1 MDGLFFLRGN
11 ESMNGPSNNLSVR
24 QIQKNKKIFVN
35 YNRLRCQYAYDLDP
49 EKASVVFEIIPALLT
64 INEVDLPGY
73 VSGGD
78 SGCGLYGV
86 GSSYQLSAV
95 VEDYFPETRRR
106 NIQYQSYLIRR
117 PLIESLFLLGSV
129 GTVAQTFD
137 SDFDF
142 WVCVDKRRCSRRSV
156 QALEEKTNQI
166 AYWCQS
172 AFGMDVHFFILDLEQ
187 VRLNDFGKV
196 DEESSGSSQKKF
208 LKEEC
213 YRTMLLVTGK
223 IPYWWMVPPGFSQE
237 EYQKTWER
245 FTRKAPLD
253 AVDFLDLG
261 FLEGVSRNEF
271 LGNALWQLSKGI
283 KSPFKALLK
292 MAMMELYL
300 SDQYDRPLLCE
311 TLKGRVL
318 QGCRFLREMDPY
330 LLMVETILDFYRE
343 QDRISQM
350 DLMKRAFYLKAL
362 PGMTRAKKRAMGE
375 DYKVEV
381 FAELM
386 ERWDWPMDLVE
397 DLNQIGNWS
406 YGRQL
411 KFSSEINRFFSST
424 YRSLSVR
431 LRSEERQIIDQYD
444 LDILGRKLMALFS
457 RKRNKLRLTPFIT
470 GRRLILG
477 RCIVQYAK
485 NRSRKKRWDLYDA
498 TLYPRE
504 RGTRRWKIFSAES
517 VVKALAWLVNNGLYD
532 FQTTA
537 VEMPPNPSGVRL
549 TDLVDLLKHIQSFFL
564 PAYYHLTEGS
574 QLEDEASMDRIMV
587 VIDMEEISKLKD
599 PASLDVVYRNTWGE
613 MFAETYPYA
622 EGIDVLKDYLKGIQ
636 NNENGFQ
643 ELGSRFKVH
652 IPQSSGD
659 ADVAGNL
666 SARMTKE
673 LGIDE
678 IQMAGIFR
686 SFYGLEEQGH
696 FYPIFSKGL

>member
-1 MDGLFFLRGN
+1 MAFFFMRGKG
-11 ESMNGPSNNLSVR
+11 SMNGLSNNLGVHE
-24 QIQKNKKIFVN
+24 IQKNKKIFLN
-35 YNRLRCQYAYDLDP
+35 YNRLRSQYAYDLDP
-49 EKASVVFEIIPALLT
+49 EKASVVFEIIPVLLT

-86 GSSYQLSAV
+86 GSSYQLSQV
-95 VEDYFPETRRR
+95 IEDYFPETRRR
-106 NIQYQSYLIRR
+106 NIQYQGYLIKR

-166 AYWCQS
+166 AYWCRS

-187 VRLNDFGKV
+187 ARLNDFGKV

-223 IPYWWMVPPGFSQE
+223 IPYWWMVPPGFSQQ
-237 EYQKTWER
+237 EYEKTWES

-253 AVDFLDLG
+253 AVDFVDLG

-300 SDQYDRPLLCE
+300 SEQYNGPLLCE

-343 QDRISQM
+343 QDKIAQM
-350 DLMKRAFYLKAL
+350 DLMKKAFYLKAL

-424 YRSLSVR
+424 YRSLSGR

-457 RKRNKLRLTPFIT
+457 RKRYKLKLTPFLT
-470 GRRLILG
+470 GTRLILG
-477 RCIVQYAK
+477 RCIVQYEK
-485 NRSRKKRWDLYDA
+485 SHSRRKRWDLYDA

-504 RGTRRWKIFSAES
+504 KGMRRWKIFSAER
-517 VVKALAWLVNNGLYD
+517 VVRALAWLVNNGLYD

-549 TDLVDLLKHIQSFFL
+549 IDLVDLLKHIQSFFL
-564 PAYYHLTEGS
+564 PAYCHLTERS
-574 QLEDEASMDRIMV
+574 QLEHEASIDRMMV
-587 VIDMEEISKLKD
+587 VIDMEEIFKLKA
-599 PASLDVVYRNTWGE
+599 PATLDMVYGNSWGE
-613 MFAETYPYA
+613 MFAETYAYA
-622 EGIDVLKDYLKGIQ
+622 EGIDVVKDYLQGIR
-636 NNENGFQ
+636 NNENGLH
-643 ELGSRFKVH
+643 ELDAHFKVH
-652 IPQSSGD
+652 IPQSAGDGD
-659 ADVAGNL
+659 AAGSL
-666 SARMTKE
+666 TVKLTKD
-673 LGIDE
+673 LGIKDM
-678 IQMAGIFR
+678 QMAGVFR
-686 SFYGLEEQGH
+686 SFYRLEDQGQ
-696 FYPIFSKGL
+696 FYPVFAKE

>member
-1 MDGLFFLRGN
+1 MAFFFMRGK
-11 ESMNGPSNNLSVR
+11 ESMNGLSNKLSVH
-24 QIQKNKKIFVN
+24 QIQKNKRIFLN
-35 YNRLRCQYAYDLDP
+35 YNRLRCQHAYDLDP
-49 EKASVVFEIIPALLT
+49 EKASVVFEIIPVLLT

-86 GSSYQLSAV
+86 GSSYQLSQV
-95 VEDYFPETRRR
+95 IEDYFPEARRR
-106 NIQYQSYLIRR
+106 NIPYQGYLIKR

-166 AYWCQS
+166 AHWCRS

-223 IPYWWMVPPGFSQE
+223 IPYWWMVPPGFSQQ
-237 EYQKTWER
+237 EYQRTWES
-245 FTRKAPLD
+245 FTKKAPLD

-261 FLEGVSRNEF
+261 FLEGVSKNEF

-300 SDQYDRPLLCE
+300 SEQYDGPLLCE

-318 QGCRFLREMDPY
+318 HGCRFLREMDPY
-330 LLMVETILDFYRE
+330 LLMVETILDSYRE
-343 QDRISQM
+343 QDRIAHM
-350 DLMKRAFYLKAL
+350 DLLKKAFYLKAQ

-397 DLNQIGNWS
+397 DLNQVENWS

-424 YRSLSVR
+424 YRSLSGR
-431 LRSEERQIIDQYD
+431 LRSEESQIIDQYD

-457 RKRNKLRLTPFIT
+457 RKRHKLKLTPFLT

-477 RCIVQYAK
+477 RCIVQYEK
-485 NRSRKKRWDLYDA
+485 NNSRRKRWDLYDA

-504 RGTRRWKIFSAES
+504 KGTRRWKIFSAER

-564 PAYYHLTEGS
+564 PAYYHLTERS

-587 VIDMEEISKLKD
+587 VIDMEEISKLKEPD
-599 PASLDVVYRNTWGE
+599 GLDVIYRNSWGE
-613 MFAETYPYA
+613 MFAESYSYA
-622 EGIDVLKDYLKGIQ
+622 EGINIVKDYLKGIKK
-636 NNENGFQ
+636 NENMIH
-643 ELGSRFKVH
+643 ELGSHFKVH
-652 IPQSSGD
+652 IPQSAGD
-659 ADVAGNL
+659 GEVAVRL
-666 SARMTKE
+666 RARMTKE
-673 LGIDE
+673 LKMEGLP
-678 IQMAGIFR
+678 MAGIFR
-686 SFYGLEEQGH
+686 SFYGLEEKGQ
-696 FYPIFSKGL
+696 FYPVFAKRF

>member
-1 MDGLFFLRGN
+1 
-11 ESMNGPSNNLSVR
+11 MNALSNNLNVR
-24 QIQKNKKIFVN
+24 QIQKHKKIFLN

-49 EKASVVFEIIPALLT
+49 EKASVVFEIIPVLLT

-86 GSSYQLSAV
+86 GSSYQLSQV
-95 VEDYFPETRRR
+95 IEDYFPETKRR
-106 NIQYQSYLIRR
+106 NIQYQGYLIKR
-117 PLIESLFLLGSV
+117 PLVESLFLLGSV

-172 AFGMDVHFFILDLEQ
+172 AFGMDVHFFILDPEQ

-196 DEESSGSSQKKF
+196 DEESSGSSQRKF

-223 IPYWWMVPPGFSQE
+223 IPYWWMVPPGFNQE
-237 EYQKTWER
+237 EYQKTWES
-245 FTRKAPLD
+245 FAKNAPLD
-253 AVDFLDLG
+253 AIDFLDLG

-283 KSPFKALLK
+283 KAPFKALLK

-300 SDQYDRPLLCE
+300 SDQYNGPLLCE

-330 LLMVETILDFYRE
+330 LLIVETILDFYRE
-343 QDRISQM
+343 QDRVAHM
-350 DLMKRAFYLKAL
+350 DLMKKAFYLKAL

-424 YRSLSVR
+424 YRSLSAR

-444 LDILGRKLMALFS
+444 LDILGRKLMVLFS
-457 RKRNKLRLTPFIT
+457 KKRCKLRPTPFLT
-470 GRRLILG
+470 GHRLILG
-477 RCIVQYAK
+477 RCIVQHEK
-485 NRSRKKRWDLYDA
+485 KRSRKRWDLYDA

-504 RGTRRWKIFSAES
+504 RRTRRWKIFSAES

-564 PAYYHLTEGS
+564 PAYYHLTTGAR
-574 QLEDEASMDRIMV
+574 LEDEAVLDRIMV
-587 VIDMEEISKLKD
+587 VIDMEEISKLKN
-599 PASLDVVYRNTWGE
+599 PTSLDMVYRNSWGE

-622 EGIDVLKDYLKGIQ
+622 EGINVLKGYLKG
-636 NNENGFQ
+636 FQ
-643 ELGSRFKVH
+643 SYEHELHELGSRFKVH
-652 IPQSSGD
+652 VPQSAGDGD
-659 ADVAGNL
+659 AAGSL
-666 SARMTKE
+666 SAKMKKE
-673 LGIDE
+673 LGLDDM
-678 IQMAGIFR
+678 QMAGVFR
-686 SFYGLEEQGH
+686 SFYGLEDQGQ
-696 FYPIFSKGL
+696 FSPIFAKAL

>member
-1 MDGLFFLRGN
+1 MDSLKK
-11 ESMNGPSNNLSVR
+11 LSVR
-24 QIQKNKKIFVN
+24 QIQKNKKIFTN

-78 SGCGLYGV
+78 AGCGLYGV
-86 GSSYQLSAV
+86 GSSYQLSGV
-95 VEDYFPETRRR
+95 IEDYFPETRRR
-106 NIQYQSYLIRR
+106 NIQYQGYLIRR

-129 GTVAQTFD
+129 GTVAQTLD

-142 WVCVDKRRCSRRSV
+142 WVCVDKKRCSRRSV
-156 QALEEKTNQI
+156 QALEEKTNQL
-166 AYWCQS
+166 AYWCQA
-172 AFGMDVHFFILDLEQ
+172 AFGMDVHFFILDLEK
-187 VRLNDFGKV
+187 VRLNDFGRV

-223 IPYWWMVPPGFSQE
+223 IPYWWMVPPGFNQE

-245 FTRKAPLD
+245 FTRMAPLD

-261 FLEGVSRNEF
+261 FLEGVSKNEF

-300 SDQYDRPLLCE
+300 SEEYEGPLLCE

-330 LLMVETILDFYRE
+330 LLMVETILNFYSG
-343 QDRISQM
+343 QGRIAQM
-350 DLMKRAFYLKAL
+350 DLVKKAFYLKSL

-386 ERWDWPMDLVE
+386 ESWDWPMDLVE

-424 YRSLSVR
+424 YRSLSGR
-431 LRSEERQIIDQYD
+431 LRSEERQVIDQYD
-444 LDILGRKLMALFS
+444 LEILGRKLMALFS
-457 RKRNKLRLTPFIT
+457 RKHHKLRLNPFIT

-485 NRSRKKRWDLYDA
+485 TRSKRKRWDVFDA

-504 RGTRRWKIFSAES
+504 KGKRRWKIFSAES
-517 VVKALAWLVNNGLYD
+517 VVKALSWLINNGLYD

-564 PAYYHLTEGS
+564 PAYHQMADGS
-574 QLEDEASMDRIMV
+574 GLEDAAVLERIMV
-587 VIDMEEISKLKD
+587 VIDMEEISKLKN
-599 PASLDVVYRNTWGE
+599 PSKLDMIYRNSWGE
-613 MFAETYPYA
+613 MFAESYGYA
-622 EGIDVLKDYLKGIQ
+622 EGIEVLKGYLEGIQ
-636 NNENGFQ
+636 DKEGKFKD
-643 ELGSRFKVH
+643 LGSRFKIH
-652 IPQSSGD
+652 IPQSAMDGELSGRL
-659 ADVAGNL
+659 AAQ
-666 SARMTKE
+666 MTKE
-673 LGIDE
+673 LGRDE
-678 IQMAGIFR
+678 MEMAEVFR
-686 SFYGLEEQGH
+686 SFYGLEKQGQY
-696 FYPIFSKGL
+696 FPIFFPGL